1 MSYLIFATRC
11 YCVEASGLLHTVND
25 FHFSFV
31 PYCLLQHHRNWWRI
45 FWVCRVCTVTKL
57 RLRHSTLSSTTCTLF
72 FMHRFW
78 CIVCIRLSLMYH
90 FCCVMICGACELVSK
105 KHASVLSCA
114 LVFPFSISI
123 SLIISVY
130 VSISTRIKSHSLRN
144 QYVPPKLA
152 NGSSSPKTPHSPKK
166 TLVSFFKRSSTA
178 ESLPRP
184 ASVNSTTNANTA
196 NNSVSN
202 NVSTNGAT
210 QNIPFGSSNG
220 KTAVVMT
227 DNASFDHRSTLDSSQ
242 PAMRNKIDSDNVSVF
257 SGNDVMTGMQTS

>member
-1 MSYLIFATRC
+1 VRC
-11 YCVEASGLLHTVND
+11 VRTN
-25 FHFSFV
+25 F
-31 PYCLLQHHRNWWRI
+31 
-45 FWVCRVCTVTKL
+45 
-57 RLRHSTLSSTTCTLF
+57 
-72 FMHRFW
+72 
-78 CIVCIRLSLMYH
+78 CIQNVW
-90 FCCVMICGACELVSK
+90 F
-105 KHASVLSCA
+105 CA
-114 LVFPFSISI
+114 LLFPFLSHNLLLFMFPSQIQ
-123 SLIISVY
+123 
-130 VSISTRIKSHSLRN
+130 IKSHSLRN

-220 KTAVVMT
+220 NTAVVMT
-227 DNASFDHRSTLDSSQ
+227 DNASFDHRSTLGSSQ
-242 PAMRNKIDSDNVSVF
+242 PTMRNKIDSDNVSVF
-257 SGNDVMTGMQTS
+257 SGNDVMTGRDNCSLFCVYCVFSVCCVCFLCTNVGILFCFHLVIFITSS